1 MTDDVKLLN
10 FVNSSDFLAYGAIL
24 PVECDRSRA
33 GFKKYST
40 PYIYIYTYTISSDI
54 TRVNRLLIARLII
67 VRARVRGTACKRHQS
82 NYITIERDEKKKK

>member
-40 PYIYIYTYTISSDI
+40 PYIYIHIYDLERYNAGESSFD
-54 TRVNRLLIARLII
+54 RAFDN
-67 VRARVRGTACKRHQS
+67 RARSCTWNGV
-82 NYITIERDEKKKK
+82 